1 MTHDHHHV
9 RRVHFTCSH
18 RTGRTA
24 TDRPR
29 ACSRRHPGVLNAA
42 ASADERRVIIDYDPE
57 LIRLADVAAIVR
69 LGSRPT
75 GYRDTE

>member
-9 RRVHFTCSH
+9 RRVHVHLLAPDGPNGNGPSA
-18 RTGRTA
+18 RLLEG
-24 TDRPR
+24 
-29 ACSRRHPGVLNAA
+29 HPGVLNAA